1 VVLER
6 SRRLIEVWLGI
17 EALQWFLGVRI
28 LGLPA
33 VDCHLREQQVELM
46 EDWRVH

>member
-1 VVLER
+1 M
-6 SRRLIEVWLGI
+6 LGI
-17 EALQWFLGVRI
+17 EALQSFLGVRI
-28 LGLPA
+28 LGLPV